1 MTLVKMLE
9 TNANARKV
17 FDELN
22 EAEIMSAFNLTLSQ
36 VKEYKHLNSLL
47 IMNFDCEDIVE

>member
-47 IMNFDCEDIVE
+47 IMKFDCEEVA

>member
-36 VKEYKHLNSLL
+36 VKEYKHLNCLL
-47 IMNFDCEDIVE
+47 ICKYDSDLFVA

>member
-36 VKEYKHLNSLL
+36 VKEYKHLTYLL
-47 IMNFDCEDIVE
+47 IAKYDCDLFVA